1 MLAPKVYVFAFAACA
16 LLPAAL
22 AQAPTDLVI
31 KNATVMTASH
41 GTIPNGAVWVH
52 NGKIAGVGVTVN
64 APAGATVIDA
74 TGKYV
79 TPGIIDPHSHSAL
92 GNDVNEATSPVTP
105 SMMMIDAFDNTDRAL
120 YFALAGGVTTE
131 LLLHGSANMIG
142 GQNISIKNR
151 FGRSRDEM
159 LFAGAPRTIKFASG
173 ENPKRV
179 YGSRNQ
185 LPSTRMGNFE
195 VMRQAGTT
203 TTPK

>member
-1 MLAPKVYVFAFAACA
+1 MRYPKASLCA
-16 LLPAAL
+16 LTAAL
-22 AQAPTDLVI
+22 IPVAAIAQAPNDLVI

-41 GTIPNGAVWVH
+41 GTIPKGTVWVH
-52 NGKIAGVGVTVN
+52 NGKIAGVGTDVA

-105 SMMMIDAFDNTDRAL
+105 SMMMIDAFDNNDRAL

-151 FGRSRDEM
+151 FGRSRQEM
-159 LFAGAPRTIKFASG
+159 LF
-173 ENPKRV
+173 V
-179 YGSRNQ
+179 
-185 LPSTRMGNFE
+185 
-195 VMRQAGTT
+195 
-203 TTPK
+203 